1 MKKPTLKGWLAIIG
15 AIIAFIIVL
24 VTALSDKQ
32 LTTDEV
38 KEINTS
44 FSQLTETVQ
53 AETADDPVAEEVKE

>member
-15 AIIAFIIVL
+15 AIVAFIIVL
-24 VTALSDKQ
+24 VTALKDKE

-53 AETADDPVAEEVKE
+53 AETADDKPVEVKD

>member
-15 AIIAFIIVL
+15 AIIAFVIVL
-24 VTALSDKQ
+24 VTALKDKE

-53 AETADDPVAEEVKE
+53 AETADDKPAEVKE